1 MAISSVRAVQLADGS
16 WSGEQAPDARSD
28 WQATALTATDY
39 TSILT
44 NQSWNGFGRAGSPCI
59 VTFSFGT
66 TAPAYV
72 TDGSAG
78 FAPGAGASYAT
89 FTATE
94 KAATRDA
101 IAQWAA
107 ACGIVF
113 IEVPAGQGELAFHKV
128 DLDLS
133 PNPDSGGFAIST
145 TRDFF
150 NGIGVSMAEFDGD
163 VFIDSVSTPTGT
175 VLAYTLLHEIGH
187 TLGLKHPFDGD
198 PTFPGAT
205 TSDTVL
211 AYGAA
216 VSKLGTLDPQAA
228 RYLYGNAAFAPDTL
242 LNYNYS
248 AATKVLTQNWGSTVN
263 RIMGT
268 GQKDSIHAGDG
279 DDKVAGFQNNDV
291 LKGGNGNDQLYG
303 GPGDDTLY
311 GGPGD
316 DIMLGGNGVFD
327 DSGTDT
333 VDYSAVTKPVTVQLR
348 YYYNDPGY
356 QATGGHI
363 GNDLLYQID
372 NVIGGAGADRITGNQ
387 FANVLSGKGGNDI
400 LMGGLGSDTVDG
412 GAGADNMSGG
422 YDNDIYV
429 VDNAG
434 DVVDELADA
443 GNGVDLV
450 RASVSFSLADATHA
464 LGDIENLTLI
474 GTGNING
481 TGNAL
486 ANIITGNSGNNRLDG
501 GAGADRM
508 IGGRGDDSYYV
519 ASTGDRVVEK
529 AGEGTD
535 TVNSS
540 ISFSLNGIQ
549 VEKLNL
555 TGGGNIG
562 GTGNSHAN
570 TIVGNS
576 GNNVLNG
583 GLGADTLDGQGGK
596 DVFLFNSAL
605 GGGNVDTLL
614 NYSVANDSIKLE
626 NAIFTALAATGI
638 LASSRFVA
646 NAAGVATTPDHR
658 IVYETDTGKIFY
670 DSNGSAAGG
679 AILFAKVDPGLA
691 MTASEFTV
699 I

>member
-1 MAISSVRAVQLADGS
+1 MAISSARAVELIDGG
-16 WSGEQAPDARSD
+16 WTAGDGPGARSD

-39 TSILT
+39 TAILT
-44 NQSWNGFGRAGSPCI
+44 NESWNGFGQAGSPCI

-66 TAPAYV
+66 TPPAYV
-72 TDGSAG
+72 TDGSGG
-78 FAPGAGASYAT
+78 FQPGAGASYET
-89 FTATE
+89 FSATE
-94 KAATRDA
+94 KAAARSA

-128 DLDLS
+128 DLQLS
-133 PNPDSGGFAIST
+133 PNPDSGGFAIRT
-145 TRDFF
+145 TRGFF
-150 NGIGVSMAEFDGD
+150 NGLGVGMAEFDGD
-163 VFIDSVSTPTGT
+163 IFIDSVSTPTGT
-175 VLAYTLLHEIGH
+175 ALVYTLLHEVGH

-211 AYGAA
+211 AYGVA

-228 RYLYGNAAFAPDTL
+228 RYLYGNDAFAPNTL

-248 AATKVLTQNWGSTVN
+248 AATKVLTQNWGSTAN

-268 GQKDSIHAGDG
+268 GQKDAIHAGDG
-279 DDKVAGFQNNDV
+279 DDRVAGFQNNDM
-291 LKGGNGNDQLYG
+291 LKGGLGNDQLYG
-303 GPGDDTLY
+303 GPGDDLLY
-311 GGPGD
+311 GGAGD
-316 DIMLGGNGVFD
+316 DIMVGGNDVFE

-333 VDYSAVTKPVTVQLR
+333 VDYSAATEAVTVQLR
-348 YYYNDPGY
+348 YFYNDPGY
-356 QATGGHI
+356 QATGTAI

-372 NVIGGAGADRITGNQ
+372 NVIGGGGADRITGNQ
-387 FANVLSGKGGNDI
+387 FANVLSGRGGNDI
-400 LMGGLGSDTVDG
+400 LMGGLGNDVLDG
-412 GAGADNMSGG
+412 GVRADRMSGG

-450 RASVSFSLADATHA
+450 RASVSFSLADASRA
-464 LGDIENLTLI
+464 IGDIENLTLI
-474 GTGNING
+474 GTANING

-486 ANIITGNSGNNRLDG
+486 ANIITGNGGNNRLDG

-508 IGGRGDDSYYV
+508 IGGLGDDSYYV
-519 ASTGDRVVEK
+519 GSAADRVVEK
-529 AGEGTD
+529 AGQGTD

-540 ISFSLNGIQ
+540 VSFSMSGIH

-555 TGGGNIG
+555 IGGGNIN

-570 TIVGNS
+570 TIVGNA

-583 GLGADTLDGQGGK
+583 GLGADTLDGRGGK

-614 NYSVANDSIKLE
+614 NYSVADDSIKLE
-626 NAIFTALAATGI
+626 NAIFTALAATGT
-638 LASSRFVA
+638 LAGSRFVA
-646 NAAGVATTPDHR
+646 NAAGIATTLDHR
-658 IVYETDTGKIFY
+658 IIYETDTGKIFY

-679 AILFAKVDPGLA
+679 AILFATVAPGLA
-691 MTASEFTV
+691 MTASEFT
-699 I
+699 II